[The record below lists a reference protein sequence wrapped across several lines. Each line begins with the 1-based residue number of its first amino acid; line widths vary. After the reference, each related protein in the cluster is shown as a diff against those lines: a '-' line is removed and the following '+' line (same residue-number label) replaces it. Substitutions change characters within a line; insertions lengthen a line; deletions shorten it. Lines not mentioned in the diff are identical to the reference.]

1 MISCINK
8 DWWWWWCYCK
18 QTAQFVVLEA
28 FIFEV
33 RIKIYRQHLL
43 ECVSLWI
50 FTDLTFFPGGGGG
63 EWGGRPGF
71 FNFFCPLTFDI
82 LLRMTLTIDDGAF
95 KLTQNLIYLLYFC
108 FSASFFNFFCP
119 LTFDILLR
127 MTLTIDDGAFKLTQ
141 NLIYLLYFCFS
152 ANIWNIFSGG
162 SRALSLKVE

>member
-18 QTAQFVVLEA
+18 QTAQLVVLEA

-50 FTDLTFFPGGGGG
+50 FTETLPSSPGGGGG
-63 EWGGRPGF
+63 GGWGGRPGF

-108 FSASFFNFFCP
+108 FSA
-119 LTFDILLR
+119 
-127 MTLTIDDGAFKLTQ
+127 
-141 NLIYLLYFCFS
+141 
-152 ANIWNIFSGG
+152 NIWNIFLGG